1 MALVVAKRLLATLFK
16 ALEIAIS
23 NFFTSTRR
31 VDIALSALFTFSTTT
46 RVWQLTSI
54 GHQRFGF
61 KKNEKRTGN

>member
-46 RVWQLTSI
+46 RV
-54 GHQRFGF
+54 
-61 KKNEKRTGN
+61 